1 MSAPAGRAA
10 PPAGRAAAARMWQD
24 GLPPAARVP
33 LLLLG
38 MLALMTAIGGGLAR
52 LGWAV
57 PDGMARLAGLH
68 AVLMVGVFF
77 TTVIG
82 LERAVALARGW
93 AYLGPLAAALGGVLL
108 IAGAPLRVGQAAVL
122 AGGAVLALAAVAAHR
137 RQPMLHSRVMVTGAL
152 LGAVGSALW
161 TAGLP
166 VPSVVPWWLAFLVLT
181 IAGERL
187 ELSRFLPTPALAR
200 KVFVGIVIL
209 LVGALVAGLWH
220 PAAGQ
225 RGLGATLLALAL
237 WLARFDI
244 ARRTV
249 SSRGPT
255 RYIAVCLLTG
265 YLWLAVAG
273 LGALAGGL
281 VAGSAWYDATI
292 HALGLGFVFGMVLG
306 HAPVIFPAV
315 LRRPIVW
322 SGWFYLPLAVLQGV
336 LLLRVAGGLLEVWS
350 WRAWGGAGSALAI
363 ATFLLTLIRG
373 AIQGAKR
380 GENRVAN
387 RGANQGGPG

>member
-1 MSAPAGRAA
+1 MSA
-10 PPAGRAAAARMWQD
+10 PPAGRAAAARISQD
-24 GLPPAARVP
+24 GLPPLARVP

-38 MLALMTAIGGGLAR
+38 MVALLMAVGGGLAR

-57 PDGMARLAGLH
+57 PDGMAGLAGLH

-93 AYLGPLAAALGGVLL
+93 AYVGPLAAALGGLLL
-108 IAGAPLRVGQAAVL
+108 IAGGPLRVGQAAVL

-137 RQPMLHSRVMVTGAL
+137 TQPMLHSRVMVVGAL

-166 VPSVVPWWLAFLVLT
+166 VPSVVPWWLTFLVLT

-200 KVFVGIVIL
+200 KVFIGIVIL
-209 LVGALVAGLWH
+209 LVVALVSGLWH
-220 PAAGQ
+220 PMAGQ
-225 RGLGATLLALAL
+225 RALGVMLLALAL

-249 SSRGPT
+249 SSRGLT
-255 RYIAVCLLTG
+255 RYIAICLLTG

-273 LGALAGGL
+273 LGAMAGGL
-281 VAGSAWYDATI
+281 EAGSGWYDATI

-336 LLLRVAGGLLEVWS
+336 LLLRVAGGLFEVWA

-363 ATFLLTLIRG
+363 ATFVATLIRG

-380 GENRVAN
+380 GTNK
-387 RGANQGGPG
+387 G